1 MDKIQLELDDLKHCA
16 TERKKRRIASD
27 LMKDVKE
34 PKDVKEEFEIDMSDE
49 PTTPKMHD
57 KDIADEF
64 VLWPKNDA
72 KMEEMVISH
81 EGFRLVNLRAVILR
95 VISCSGWSYLTTWE
109 IMRRTIRTLISQVRI
124 GDNLLDVCKSIS
136 DSAHARKLRY
146 QILL

>member
-1 MDKIQLELDDLKHCA
+1 
-16 TERKKRRIASD
+16 
-27 LMKDVKE
+27 MKDVKE

-109 IMRRTIRTLISQVRI
+109 IMRRTIRTLISQARI
-124 GDNLLDVCKSIS
+124 WEIYWACKGIS